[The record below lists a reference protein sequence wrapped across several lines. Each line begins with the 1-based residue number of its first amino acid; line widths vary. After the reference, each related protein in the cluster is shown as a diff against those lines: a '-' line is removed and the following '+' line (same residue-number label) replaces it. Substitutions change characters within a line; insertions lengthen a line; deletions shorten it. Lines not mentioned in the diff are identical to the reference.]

1 LHDIAE
7 RRHVPYSTLLQHGCK
22 ETIKTRLSQE
32 DRELNIL
39 MHATGRRRNAELT
52 IKYMTQSIQYSNVST
67 KIILIEYDDDSKLED
82 LTLQPLVE
90 YIFLPKT
97 IAYFW
102 GCGDLFPNS
111 LLKNIA
117 YLLSKKAKWIIFHD
131 IDIAV
136 PKDFL
141 INAWSAKTANR
152 WMYTYHKF
160 CRVTLPL
167 NAEVNFNVCPRPRK
181 GVGGSLL
188 LESALFEAVGGYD
201 PELFCGWTPE
211 DKMMYDKLVTYSGEP
226 LETNTTLWHME
237 HPFQEYSGKYNR
249 FGNAVTI
256 CYESSPI
263 RDPEKLVFLK
273 FKKKLLFD
281 IE

>member
-1 LHDIAE
+1 MGKNVSNINGLSSHSFLSSPQSFLLVMECALVFQIIFEPSSHFIMLFGCRGSYHCVGLCFEWGCLMWGFIMCRVVPCAQLHQVCCCSKYWDNIM
-7 RRHVPYSTLLQHGCK
+7 RRVAP
-22 ETIKTRLSQE
+22 LSQ
-32 DRELNIL
+32 IL
-39 MHATGRRRNAELT
+39 HKFNSRLWSQHICLTPVFSRNAELT

-152 WMYTYHKF
+152 WMYTYLKF
-160 CRVTLPL
+160 CRATLP
-167 NAEVNFNVCPRPRK
+167 
-181 GVGGSLL
+181 
-188 LESALFEAVGGYD
+188 
-201 PELFCGWTPE
+201 
-211 DKMMYDKLVTYSGEP
+211 
-226 LETNTTLWHME
+226 
-237 HPFQEYSGKYNR
+237 
-249 FGNAVTI
+249 
-256 CYESSPI
+256 
-263 RDPEKLVFLK
+263 
-273 FKKKLLFD
+273 
-281 IE
+281 